1 MANIAN
7 ISVTD
12 GKTPTAETHVYVPM
26 KSGLD
31 ASWKRTGVAGQP
43 AVAMEQVLVSM
54 KMQSSPNGV
63 NKIDIDL
70 SIPVLEQVTGGTS
83 AGYTAPPALAHTLRA
98 KVTVFAHQRSDV
110 AGRRDLRV
118 LLSNLLKDAQI
129 VDAID
134 NLTPVN

>member
-1 MANIAN
+1 MANIAS
-7 ISVTD
+7 ITITD
-12 GKTPTAETHVYVPM
+12 GKTPTAESHVFSPI

-43 AVAMEQVLVSM
+43 AVAMEQIVASM
-54 KMQSSPNGV
+54 KMSTQANGV

-70 SIPVLEQVTGGTS
+70 SIPVLEQTAGGTS
-83 AGYTAPPALAHTLRA
+83 QGYVAAPALAHTLRA

-110 AGRRDLRV
+110 AGRKDLRV
-118 LLSNLLKDAQI
+118 LLTNLLSNSQI
-129 VDAID
+129 VDMID